1 MLCSVFSEHV
11 FLKKAM
17 NHSKGIYEREEDAHG
32 LVKNE
37 ILIQEDCSLNLI
49 LIGRGSTMVDN

>member
-1 MLCSVFSEHV
+1 M

-17 NHSKGIYEREEDAHG
+17 NHSKRIYEREEDAHG

-37 ILIQEDCSLNLI
+37 ILIQGDCSLNLI
-49 LIGRGSTMVDN
+49 SIGRGSTMVDN